1 MTHKQIE
8 ASREMRL
15 WIGQVIIPAVTV
27 IGIAMSKPEIRSAV
41 NKKTEELKESIIRKL
56 RKEKKQKTRDYYI

>member
-1 MTHKQIE
+1 MTHRQIE
-8 ASREMRL
+8 ASRELRL

-27 IGIAMSKPEIRSAV
+27 IGIAMSKPEIRNAV